1 MKVLLI
7 NVFRANVSCL
17 TSQHVFITQT
27 CVHVRRQSH
36 AYKDESQ
43 MIIIKV
49 TLWFVLF
56 NWLFLLKTNS
66 RALLYVYWFRVFCLW
81 ALFSSSIYYRI
92 DKTLFCARV
101 EHHLCFTKTFIQN
114 FICLHVHSRQLNKC
128 SFLSNKLWVINHD
141 SETLSLSHLGTSP
154 LPGSPKENWTWVPIW
169 GQLRGK

>member
-1 MKVLLI
+1 MCSEPTFPVWRVSMYLSHRHVYMCEDSLMLIRMKVRWLELKSRYGLYCLI
-7 NVFRANVSCL
+7 DCFYWKL
-17 TSQHVFITQT
+17 
-27 CVHVRRQSH
+27 
-36 AYKDESQ
+36 
-43 MIIIKV
+43 
-49 TLWFVLF
+49 
-56 NWLFLLKTNS
+56 NS

-169 GQLRGK
+169 GQLSGK